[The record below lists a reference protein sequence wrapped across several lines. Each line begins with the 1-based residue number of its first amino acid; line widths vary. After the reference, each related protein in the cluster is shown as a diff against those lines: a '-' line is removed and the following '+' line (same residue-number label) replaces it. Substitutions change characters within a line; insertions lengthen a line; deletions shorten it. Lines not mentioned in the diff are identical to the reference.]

1 MRNFS
6 VFVRLQTSD
15 ELCKSMCFDSFRLI
29 FHCLYFYHN
38 VTVSIF
44 PDPSCVWYFG
54 LSNVGLSWGLSPCKY
69 IILMPYD
76 LSFYELST
84 SDPRFKHMA
93 FHFVHLNATCSMGGS
108 EKDKSGSLQ
117 SLVLDVT
124 YMRGETCITRP
135 RFDIQ

>member
-93 FHFVHLNATCSMGGS
+93 FHFVHLNATCSMGG
-108 EKDKSGSLQ
+108 GQRRTNPVACSL
-117 SLVLDVT
+117 L
-124 YMRGETCITRP
+124 YWM
-135 RFDIQ
+135 

>member
-1 MRNFS
+1 MRIFS

-54 LSNVGLSWGLSPCKY
+54 LSNVGLSGGRSPCKY
-69 IILMPYD
+69 IILVPYD

-93 FHFVHLNATCSMGGS
+93 FHFVHLNATYSMGGS

-135 RFDIQ
+135 GFDIQ